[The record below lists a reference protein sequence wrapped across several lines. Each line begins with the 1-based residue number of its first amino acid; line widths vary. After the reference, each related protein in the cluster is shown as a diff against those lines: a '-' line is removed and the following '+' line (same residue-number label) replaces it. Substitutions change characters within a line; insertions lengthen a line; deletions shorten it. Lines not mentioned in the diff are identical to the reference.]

1 MEEVLV
7 CLADK
12 KAVKKIV
19 GKEVEYKGEMQNQN
33 IGILGAKETE
43 GLQKNELGFEL
54 NPPCDSLYGNL
65 LAFLI
70 GENEKPIDLSI
81 SHFRRSRKTLR
92 KRQNPT
98 VKEEEPEEKKAEG
111 KNESGSLE
119 VYVEGLPYETTEE
132 QVRSFFEDC
141 GDVVEL
147 RMPRYQDSGRCRG
160 YCFIRFDSPDAASKA
175 LEKDK
180 ATLGTR
186 YITVSLPNERSDA
199 IPIGGKDTVVPLDCR
214 SIFVK
219 NIPYETDEEAIKN
232 LFMRFGK
239 ISAVRIPRWNDTGRQ
254 KGLCYVDY
262 LKNQSVKLAVAQ
274 SGKVELGGRKLLIDV
289 ETGKP
294 RSSFRTP
301 EGRLWKNEKE
311 NAKRRKL

>member
-1 MEEVLV
+1 M
-7 CLADK
+7 
-12 KAVKKIV
+12 
-19 GKEVEYKGEMQNQN
+19 
-33 IGILGAKETE
+33 
-43 GLQKNELGFEL
+43 QKNELGFEL

-98 VKEEEPEEKKAEG
+98 VKEEEQEEKKAEG

-147 RMPRYQDSGRCRG
+147 RMPRSPFLLQFTHSYQDSGRCRG
-160 YCFIRFDSPDAASKA
+160 YCFIRFDSSDAVSKA

-232 LFMRFGK
+232 LFMWNCLFPLTPRRFGK